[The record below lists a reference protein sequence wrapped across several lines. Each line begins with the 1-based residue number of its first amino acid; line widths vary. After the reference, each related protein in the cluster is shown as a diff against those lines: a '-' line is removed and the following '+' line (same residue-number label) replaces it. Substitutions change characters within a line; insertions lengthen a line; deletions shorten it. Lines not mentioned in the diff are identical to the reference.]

1 MNRVQFQGYLF
12 VLITMCMWGGFTILS
27 RLSAKWNIGAWDL
40 TALRFAFA
48 FIVLMPII
56 LYQRNYQFLLQKQA
70 IILALVGGI
79 GYCVTVY
86 SGFYFSPAAH
96 AAIFLNGFIPVCT
109 ALAAFV
115 IYQQPFDRHVWTSI
129 IIMSI
134 SLILMTYLLS
144 MNSHQPFGVGDVLF
158 VLGAVCWGIFTV
170 LLRESNMTAW
180 QAMSSVAIWSAV
192 MYIPVYLLFLPKHL
206 NKAEP
211 IHIAIQTLFHGVLV
225 VIVATI
231 TYVEAIKRLGAFQA
245 GSIVTL
251 APFIAAVIAIPL
263 LNEPVSPAIICGLIG
278 IGIGALQPWRW
289 IAHIKSTSQI

>member
-1 MNRVQFQGYLF
+1 MNRVQLQGYLF
-12 VLITMCMWGGFTILS
+12 VLMTMCVWGGFTILS
-27 RLSAKWNIGAWDL
+27 RLSAKWGIVAWDL

-48 FIVLMPII
+48 FSILVPIL
-56 LYQRNYQFLLQKQA
+56 LYQRNYQFLFKKQA
-70 IILALVGGI
+70 IVLALVGGI

-109 ALAAFV
+109 ALAAWL
-115 IYQQPFDRHVWTSI
+115 IYKQPFDRHMWVSI
-129 IIMSI
+129 GVISI
-134 SLILMTYLLS
+134 SLIAMTYLLL
-144 MNSHQPFGVGDVLF
+144 MNSRQPFGVGDVLF
-158 VLGAVCWGIFTV
+158 VLGAMCWGVFSV

-180 QAMSSVAIWSAV
+180 QAMCSVAIWSAIL
-192 MYIPVYLLFLPKHL
+192 YLPVYWLFIPKHL
-206 NKAEP
+206 EEVEP
-211 IHIAIQTLFHGVLV
+211 LHIAIQTLFHGVLV

-231 TYVEAIKRLGAFQA
+231 CYVEAIKRLGAFQA

-251 APFIAAVIAIPL
+251 APFIAAVLAIPL

-289 IAHIKSTSQI
+289 LAYRRKQPI

>member
-1 MNRVQFQGYLF
+1 MNRVQLQGYLF
-12 VLITMCMWGGFTILS
+12 VLVTMCIWGGFTILS
-27 RLSAKWNIGAWDL
+27 RLSAKWGIVAWDL

-48 FIVLMPII
+48 FSILVPIL
-56 LYQRNYQFLLQKQA
+56 LYQRNYQFLFKKQA
-70 IILALVGGI
+70 IVLALVGGI

-109 ALAAFV
+109 ALAAWL
-115 IYQQPFDRHVWTSI
+115 IYKQPFDRHMWVSI
-129 IIMSI
+129 GVISI
-134 SLILMTYLLS
+134 SLIAMTYLLL
-144 MNSHQPFGVGDVLF
+144 MNSRQPFGVGDVLF
-158 VLGAVCWGIFTV
+158 VLGAMCWGVFSV

-180 QAMSSVAIWSAV
+180 QAMCSVAIWSAIL
-192 MYIPVYLLFLPKHL
+192 YLPVYWLFIPKHL
-206 NKAEP
+206 DEVEP
-211 IHIAIQTLFHGVLV
+211 LHIAIQTLFHGVLV

-231 TYVEAIKRLGAFQA
+231 CYVEAIKRLGAFQA

-251 APFIAAVIAIPL
+251 APFIAAVLAIPL

-289 IAHIKSTSQI
+289 LAYRRKQPI

>member
-1 MNRVQFQGYLF
+1 
-12 VLITMCMWGGFTILS
+12 
-27 RLSAKWNIGAWDL
+27 
-40 TALRFAFA
+40 
-48 FIVLMPII
+48 MPIL
-56 LYQRNYQFLLQKQA
+56 LYQRNYQFLFKKQA
-70 IILALVGGI
+70 IVLALVGGI

-109 ALAAFV
+109 ALAAWL
-115 IYQQPFDRHVWTSI
+115 IYKQPFDRHMWVSI
-129 IIMSI
+129 GVISI
-134 SLILMTYLLS
+134 SLIAMTYLLL
-144 MNSHQPFGVGDVLF
+144 MNSRQPFGVGDVLF
-158 VLGAVCWGIFTV
+158 VLGAMCWGVFSV

-180 QAMSSVAIWSAV
+180 QAMCSVAIWSAIL
-192 MYIPVYLLFLPKHL
+192 YLPVYWLFIPKHL
-206 NKAEP
+206 AEVEP
-211 IHIAIQTLFHGVLV
+211 LHIAIQTLFHGVLV

-231 TYVEAIKRLGAFQA
+231 CYIEAIKRLGAFQA

-289 IAHIKSTSQI
+289 IAHLKSSSQI

>member
-1 MNRVQFQGYLF
+1 MNRVQLQGYLF
-12 VLITMCMWGGFTILS
+12 VLITMCIWGGFTILS
-27 RLSAKWNIGAWDL
+27 RLSAKWGIVAWDL

-48 FIVLMPII
+48 FVILLPIL
-56 LYQRNYQFLLQKQA
+56 LYQRNYQFLFKKQA
-70 IILALVGGI
+70 IVLALVGGI

-109 ALAAFV
+109 ALAAWL
-115 IYQQPFDRHVWTSI
+115 IYKQPFDRHMWVSI
-129 IIMSI
+129 GVISI
-134 SLILMTYLLS
+134 SLIAMTYLLL
-144 MNSHQPFGVGDVLF
+144 MNSRQPFGVGDVLF
-158 VLGAVCWGIFTV
+158 VLGAMCWGVFSV

-180 QAMSSVAIWSAV
+180 QAMCSVAIWSAIL
-192 MYIPVYLLFLPKHL
+192 YLPVYWLFIPKHL
-206 NKAEP
+206 AEVEP
-211 IHIAIQTLFHGVLV
+211 LHIAIQTLFHGVLV

-231 TYVEAIKRLGAFQA
+231 CYVEAIRRLGAFQA

-251 APFIAAVIAIPL
+251 APFIAAVLAIPL

-289 IAHIKSTSQI
+289 LAYRRKQPI

>member
-1 MNRVQFQGYLF
+1 MNRVQLQGYLF
-12 VLITMCMWGGFTILS
+12 VLMTMCVWGGFTILS
-27 RLSAKWNIGAWDL
+27 RLSAKWGIVAWDL

-48 FIVLMPII
+48 FSILVPIL
-56 LYQRNYQFLLQKQA
+56 LYQRNYQFLFKKQA
-70 IILALVGGI
+70 IVLALVGGI

-109 ALAAFV
+109 ALAAWL
-115 IYQQPFDRHVWTSI
+115 IYKQPFDRHMWVSI
-129 IIMSI
+129 GVISI
-134 SLILMTYLLS
+134 SLIAMTYLLL
-144 MNSHQPFGVGDVLF
+144 MNSRQPFGVGDVLF
-158 VLGAVCWGIFTV
+158 VLGAVCWGVFSV

-180 QAMSSVAIWSAV
+180 QAMCSVAIWSAIL
-192 MYIPVYLLFLPKHL
+192 YLPVYWLFIPKHL
-206 NKAEP
+206 AEVEP
-211 IHIAIQTLFHGVLV
+211 LHIAIQTLFHGVLV

-231 TYVEAIKRLGAFQA
+231 CYVEAIKRLGAFQA

-251 APFIAAVIAIPL
+251 APFIAAVLAIPL

-289 IAHIKSTSQI
+289 LAYRRKQPI

>member
-1 MNRVQFQGYLF
+1 MNRVQLQGYLF
-12 VLITMCMWGGFTILS
+12 VLMTMCVWGGFTILS
-27 RLSAKWNIGAWDL
+27 RLSAKWGIVAWDL

-48 FIVLMPII
+48 FSILVPIL
-56 LYQRNYQFLLQKQA
+56 LYQRNYQFLFKKQA
-70 IILALVGGI
+70 IVLALVGGI

-109 ALAAFV
+109 ALAAWL
-115 IYQQPFDRHVWTSI
+115 IYKQPFDRHMWVSI
-129 IIMSI
+129 GVISI
-134 SLILMTYLLS
+134 SLIAMTYLLL
-144 MNSHQPFGVGDVLF
+144 MNSRQPFGVGDVLF
-158 VLGAVCWGIFTV
+158 VLGAVCWGVFSV

-180 QAMSSVAIWSAV
+180 QAMCSVAIWSAIL
-192 MYIPVYLLFLPKHL
+192 YLPVYWLFIPKHL
-206 NKAEP
+206 DEVEP
-211 IHIAIQTLFHGVLV
+211 LHIAIQTLFHGVLV

-231 TYVEAIKRLGAFQA
+231 CYVEAIKRLGAFQA

-251 APFIAAVIAIPL
+251 APFIAAVLAIPL

-289 IAHIKSTSQI
+289 LAYRRKQPI

>member
-1 MNRVQFQGYLF
+1 MNRVQLQGYLF
-12 VLITMCMWGGFTILS
+12 VLMTMCVWGGFTILS
-27 RLSAKWNIGAWDL
+27 RLSAKWGIVAWDL

-48 FIVLMPII
+48 FSILVPIL
-56 LYQRNYQFLLQKQA
+56 LYQRNYQFLFKKQA
-70 IILALVGGI
+70 IVLALVGGI

-109 ALAAFV
+109 ALAAWL
-115 IYQQPFDRHVWTSI
+115 IYKQPFDRHMWVSI
-129 IIMSI
+129 GVISI
-134 SLILMTYLLS
+134 SLIAMTYLLL
-144 MNSHQPFGVGDVLF
+144 MNSRQPFGVGDVLF
-158 VLGAVCWGIFTV
+158 VLGAMCWGVFSV

-180 QAMSSVAIWSAV
+180 QAMCSVAIWSAIL
-192 MYIPVYLLFLPKHL
+192 YLPVYWLFIPKHL
-206 NKAEP
+206 AEVEP
-211 IHIAIQTLFHGVLV
+211 LHIAIQTLFHGVLV

-231 TYVEAIKRLGAFQA
+231 CYVEAIKRLGAFQA

-251 APFIAAVIAIPL
+251 APFIAAVLAIPL

-289 IAHIKSTSQI
+289 LAYRRKQPI

>member
-1 MNRVQFQGYLF
+1 MNRVQLQGYLF
-12 VLITMCMWGGFTILS
+12 VLMTMCIWGGFTILS
-27 RLSAKWNIGAWDL
+27 RLSAKWGIVAWDL

-48 FIVLMPII
+48 FSILVPIL
-56 LYQRNYQFLLQKQA
+56 LYQRNYQFLFKKQA
-70 IILALVGGI
+70 IVLALVGGI

-109 ALAAFV
+109 ALAAWL
-115 IYQQPFDRHVWTSI
+115 IYKQPFDRHMWVSI
-129 IIMSI
+129 GVISI
-134 SLILMTYLLS
+134 SLIAMTYLLL
-144 MNSHQPFGVGDVLF
+144 MNSRQPFGVGDVLF
-158 VLGAVCWGIFTV
+158 VLGAMCWGVFSV

-180 QAMSSVAIWSAV
+180 QAMCSVAIWSAIL
-192 MYIPVYLLFLPKHL
+192 YLPVYWLFIPKHL
-206 NKAEP
+206 EEVEP
-211 IHIAIQTLFHGVLV
+211 LHIAIQTLFHGVLV

-231 TYVEAIKRLGAFQA
+231 CYVEAIKRLGAFQA

-251 APFIAAVIAIPL
+251 APFIAAVLAIPL

-289 IAHIKSTSQI
+289 LAYRRKQPI

>member
-1 MNRVQFQGYLF
+1 MNRVQLQGYLF
-12 VLITMCMWGGFTILS
+12 VLMTMCVWGGFTILS
-27 RLSAKWNIGAWDL
+27 RLSAKWGIVAWDL

-48 FIVLMPII
+48 FSILVPIL
-56 LYQRNYQFLLQKQA
+56 LYQRNYQFLFKKQA
-70 IILALVGGI
+70 IVLALVGGI

-109 ALAAFV
+109 ALAAWL
-115 IYQQPFDRHVWTSI
+115 IYKQPFDRHMWVSI
-129 IIMSI
+129 GVISI
-134 SLILMTYLLS
+134 SLIAMTYLLL
-144 MNSHQPFGVGDVLF
+144 MNSRQPFGVGDVLF
-158 VLGAVCWGIFTV
+158 VLGAVCWGVFSV

-180 QAMSSVAIWSAV
+180 QAMCSVAIWSAIL
-192 MYIPVYLLFLPKHL
+192 YLPVYWLFIPKHL
-206 NKAEP
+206 AEVEP
-211 IHIAIQTLFHGVLV
+211 LHIAIQTLFHGVLV

-231 TYVEAIKRLGAFQA
+231 CYIEAIKRLGAFQA

-251 APFIAAVIAIPL
+251 APFIAAVLAIPL

-289 IAHIKSTSQI
+289 LAYRRKQPI

>member
-1 MNRVQFQGYLF
+1 MNRVQLQGYLF
-12 VLITMCMWGGFTILS
+12 VLVTMCIWGGFTILS
-27 RLSAKWNIGAWDL
+27 RLSAKWGIVAWDL

-48 FIVLMPII
+48 FSILVPIL
-56 LYQRNYQFLLQKQA
+56 LYQRNYQFLFKKQA
-70 IILALVGGI
+70 IVLALVGGI

-109 ALAAFV
+109 ALAAWL
-115 IYQQPFDRHVWTSI
+115 IYKQPFDRHMWVSI
-129 IIMSI
+129 GVISI
-134 SLILMTYLLS
+134 SLIAMTYLLL
-144 MNSHQPFGVGDVLF
+144 MNSRQPFGVGDVLF
-158 VLGAVCWGIFTV
+158 VLGAMCWGVFSV

-180 QAMSSVAIWSAV
+180 QAMCSVAIWSAIL
-192 MYIPVYLLFLPKHL
+192 YLPVYWLFIPKHL
-206 NKAEP
+206 AEVEP
-211 IHIAIQTLFHGVLV
+211 LHIAIQTLFHGVLV

-231 TYVEAIKRLGAFQA
+231 CYVEAIKRLGAFQA

-251 APFIAAVIAIPL
+251 APFIAAVLAIPL

-289 IAHIKSTSQI
+289 LAYRRKQPI

>member
-1 MNRVQFQGYLF
+1 MNRVQLQGYLF
-12 VLITMCMWGGFTILS
+12 VLMTMCIWGGFTILS
-27 RLSAKWNIGAWDL
+27 RLSAKWGIVAWDL

-48 FIVLMPII
+48 FSILVPIL
-56 LYQRNYQFLLQKQA
+56 LYQRNYQFLFKKQA
-70 IILALVGGI
+70 IVLALVGGI

-109 ALAAFV
+109 ALAAWL
-115 IYQQPFDRHVWTSI
+115 IYKQPFDRHMWVSI
-129 IIMSI
+129 GVISI
-134 SLILMTYLLS
+134 SLIAMTYLLL
-144 MNSHQPFGVGDVLF
+144 MNSRQPFGVGDVLF
-158 VLGAVCWGIFTV
+158 VLGAVCWGVFSV

-180 QAMSSVAIWSAV
+180 QAMCSVAIWSAIL
-192 MYIPVYLLFLPKHL
+192 YLPVYWLFIPKHL
-206 NKAEP
+206 AEVEP
-211 IHIAIQTLFHGVLV
+211 LHIAIQTLFHGVLV

-231 TYVEAIKRLGAFQA
+231 CYVEAIKRLGAFQA

-251 APFIAAVIAIPL
+251 APFIAAVLAIPL

-289 IAHIKSTSQI
+289 LAYRRKQPI

>member
-1 MNRVQFQGYLF
+1 MNRVQLQGYLF
-12 VLITMCMWGGFTILS
+12 VLVTMCIWGGFTILS
-27 RLSAKWNIGAWDL
+27 RLSAKWGIVAWDL

-48 FIVLMPII
+48 FSILVPIL
-56 LYQRNYQFLLQKQA
+56 LYQRNYQFLFKKQA
-70 IILALVGGI
+70 IVLALVGGI

-109 ALAAFV
+109 ALAAWL
-115 IYQQPFDRHVWTSI
+115 IYKQPFDRHMWVSI
-129 IIMSI
+129 GVISI
-134 SLILMTYLLS
+134 SLIAMTYLLL
-144 MNSHQPFGVGDVLF
+144 MNSRQPFGVGDVLF
-158 VLGAVCWGIFTV
+158 VLGAMCWGVFSV

-180 QAMSSVAIWSAV
+180 QAMCSVAIWSAIL
-192 MYIPVYLLFLPKHL
+192 YLPVYWLFIPKHL
-206 NKAEP
+206 EEVEP
-211 IHIAIQTLFHGVLV
+211 LHIAIQTLFHGVLV

-231 TYVEAIKRLGAFQA
+231 CYVEAIKRLGAFQA

-251 APFIAAVIAIPL
+251 APFIAAVLAIPL

-289 IAHIKSTSQI
+289 LAYRRKQPI

>member
-1 MNRVQFQGYLF
+1 MNRVQLQGYLF
-12 VLITMCMWGGFTILS
+12 VLMTMCVWGGFTILS
-27 RLSAKWNIGAWDL
+27 RLSAKWGIVAWDL

-48 FIVLMPII
+48 FFILVPIL
-56 LYQRNYQFLLQKQA
+56 LYQRNYQFLFKKQA
-70 IILALVGGI
+70 IVLALVGGI

-109 ALAAFV
+109 ALAAWL
-115 IYQQPFDRHVWTSI
+115 IYKQPFDRHMWVSI
-129 IIMSI
+129 GVISI
-134 SLILMTYLLS
+134 SLIAMTYLLL
-144 MNSHQPFGVGDVLF
+144 MNSRQPFGVGDVLF
-158 VLGAVCWGIFTV
+158 VLGAVCWGVFSV

-180 QAMSSVAIWSAV
+180 QAMCSVAIWSAIL
-192 MYIPVYLLFLPKHL
+192 YLPVYWLFIPKHL
-206 NKAEP
+206 DEVEP
-211 IHIAIQTLFHGVLV
+211 LHIAIQTLFHGVLV

-231 TYVEAIKRLGAFQA
+231 CYVEAIKRLGAFQA

-251 APFIAAVIAIPL
+251 APFIAAVLAIPL

-289 IAHIKSTSQI
+289 LAYRRKQPI

>member
-1 MNRVQFQGYLF
+1 MNRVQLQGYLF
-12 VLITMCMWGGFTILS
+12 VLMTMCVWGGFTILS
-27 RLSAKWNIGAWDL
+27 RLSAKWGIVAWDL

-48 FIVLMPII
+48 FSILVPIL
-56 LYQRNYQFLLQKQA
+56 LYQRNYQFLFKKQA
-70 IILALVGGI
+70 IVLALVGGI

-109 ALAAFV
+109 ALAAWL
-115 IYQQPFDRHVWTSI
+115 IYKQPFDRHMWVSI
-129 IIMSI
+129 GVISI
-134 SLILMTYLLS
+134 SLIAMTYLLL
-144 MNSHQPFGVGDVLF
+144 MNSRQPFGVGDVLF
-158 VLGAVCWGIFTV
+158 VLGAMCWGVFSV

-180 QAMSSVAIWSAV
+180 QAMCSVAIWSAIL
-192 MYIPVYLLFLPKHL
+192 YLPVYWLFIPKHL
-206 NKAEP
+206 AEVEP
-211 IHIAIQTLFHGVLV
+211 LHIAIQTLFHGVLV

-231 TYVEAIKRLGAFQA
+231 CYIEAIKRLGAFQA

-251 APFIAAVIAIPL
+251 APFIAAVLAIPL

-289 IAHIKSTSQI
+289 LAYRRKQPI

>member
-1 MNRVQFQGYLF
+1 MNRVQLQGYLF
-12 VLITMCMWGGFTILS
+12 VLVTMCIWGGFTILS
-27 RLSAKWNIGAWDL
+27 RLSAKWGIVAWDL

-48 FIVLMPII
+48 FSILVPIL
-56 LYQRNYQFLLQKQA
+56 LYQRNYQFLFKKQA
-70 IILALVGGI
+70 IVLALVGGI

-109 ALAAFV
+109 ALAAWL
-115 IYQQPFDRHVWTSI
+115 IYKQPFDRHMWVSI
-129 IIMSI
+129 GVISI
-134 SLILMTYLLS
+134 SLIAMTYLLL
-144 MNSHQPFGVGDVLF
+144 MNSRQPFGVGDVLF
-158 VLGAVCWGIFTV
+158 VLGAMCWGVFSV

-180 QAMSSVAIWSAV
+180 QAMCSVAIWSAIL
-192 MYIPVYLLFLPKHL
+192 YLPVYWLFIPKHV
-206 NKAEP
+206 AEVEP
-211 IHIAIQTLFHGVLV
+211 LHIAIQTLFHGVLV

-231 TYVEAIKRLGAFQA
+231 CYVEAIKRLGAFQA

-251 APFIAAVIAIPL
+251 APFIAAVLAIPL

-289 IAHIKSTSQI
+289 LAYRRKQPI

>member
-1 MNRVQFQGYLF
+1 MNRVQLQGYLF
-12 VLITMCMWGGFTILS
+12 VLMTMCIWGGFTILS
-27 RLSAKWNIGAWDL
+27 RLSAKWGIVAWDL

-48 FIVLMPII
+48 FSILVPIL
-56 LYQRNYQFLLQKQA
+56 LYQRNYQFLFKKQA
-70 IILALVGGI
+70 IVLALIGGI

-109 ALAAFV
+109 ALAAWL
-115 IYQQPFDRHVWTSI
+115 IYKQPFDRHMWVSI
-129 IIMSI
+129 GVISI
-134 SLILMTYLLS
+134 SLIAMTYLLL
-144 MNSHQPFGVGDVLF
+144 MNSRQPFGVGDVLF
-158 VLGAVCWGIFTV
+158 VLGAVCWGVFSV

-180 QAMSSVAIWSAV
+180 QAMCSVAIWSAIL
-192 MYIPVYLLFLPKHL
+192 YLPVYWLFIPKHL
-206 NKAEP
+206 AEVEP
-211 IHIAIQTLFHGVLV
+211 LHIAIQTLFHGVLV

-231 TYVEAIKRLGAFQA
+231 CYIEAIKRLGAFQA

-251 APFIAAVIAIPL
+251 APFIAAVLAIPL

-289 IAHIKSTSQI
+289 LAYRRKQPI